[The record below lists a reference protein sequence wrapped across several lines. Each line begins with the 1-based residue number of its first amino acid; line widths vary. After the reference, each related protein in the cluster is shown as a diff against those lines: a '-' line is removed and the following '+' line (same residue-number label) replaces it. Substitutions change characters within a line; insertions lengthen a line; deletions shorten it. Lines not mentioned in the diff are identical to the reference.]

1 MANKII
7 SCIFFLSS
15 IFISTSVLSETALE
29 AICSESMAQVSLFY
43 ETTPNIY
50 KLKKQIYAEYKG
62 VRLRDFLINQ
72 WLPKI
77 KKTKNFTPN
86 SFYVLKDKYTSQCVQ
101 FVSNK

>member
-1 MANKII
+1 MINKII

-15 IFISTSVLSETALE
+15 IFISTSGFSETTLE
-29 AICSESMAQVSLFY
+29 AICSESMAQVSVFY

>member
-1 MANKII
+1 MANNNIKTAQNL
-7 SCIFFLSS
+7 LSS
-15 IFISTSVLSETALE
+15 
-29 AICSESMAQVSLFY
+29 CSI
-43 ETTPNIY
+43 ETTPNVY

-77 KKTKNFTPN
+77 KNTKNFTPN